1 MDYLNLNIVEL
12 HKLLVNKEITPL
24 ELTKLALEKAKKDT
38 NNAFETI
45 CEKEAL
51 EFASTLTEPEKDN
64 LFWGIPYVS
73 KDNFSTKDILTTAS
87 SNILN
92 DYIPVFDATVIKKLK
107 DAKAILIGK
116 TTLDELAMG
125 GTGTTGHKG
134 TTYNPYDKS
143 HTYMIG
149 GSSCGSACAVAN
161 GIVPFALGSDTG
173 DSVRKPASYAGLV
186 GMKPT
191 WGRISRF
198 GLFPFAPSL
207 DHVGYF
213 TRSIKDA
220 CYALELLAG
229 RDNHDSTSS
238 TKEVPHYIDN
248 INGNLEGKKI
258 CVLKEIFDNVTDNT
272 VSSKF
277 LETISYLQKAGAQV
291 DFVDFGEALLYAIL
305 PTYMV
310 ISCAEATS
318 NNANLDGIK
327 FGPRIG
333 GETTYQEVMM
343 KARTQGFSELIKR
356 RFVIGSYSLF
366 KENQEELFLKAQKAR
381 RAIVNRTNE
390 LLETYDAIYLPCVS
404 EVKKKLSGASQDKL
418 SASNMIV
425 ENHLAIGNFAG
436 LPSISL
442 PIGIEDKFPFD
453 ANLTGRAFDEANL
466 LNIAYS
472 IEQRTN
478 LKDLVVEKVVD

>member
-1 MDYLNLNIVEL
+1 MDYLDLNIVEL

-149 GSSCGSACAVAN
+149 GSSCGSACAVAS

-404 EVKKKLSGASQDKL
+404 EAKKKLEGASQDKL

-442 PIGIEDKFPFD
+442 PIGLEDNFPFD
-453 ANLTGRAFDEANL
+453 ANLTGRVFDEANL